1 MFVFC
6 EIYAILPLNKG
17 IFIIDK
23 KMRGVQSLTTSTSE
37 LFQYI
42 NMTEEQKQLSQR
54 YLQTKEEEILKDIQ
68 LTTIRDQK
76 RSDFA
81 ERFINDF
88 RKVHKQDPDF
98 FRLFYHILEEQ
109 LLNVLVVR
117 FAHVSF
123 SKMKIYLEKSA
134 LPLDKLV
141 AIACKYLSSISSY
154 VNEADVFLRELT
166 RENPNYIEGQL
177 HTLPTNQQVTLLL
190 VMFDV
195 DYEKFRTYSS
205 LLNERLE
212 EHTEFILKLLGE
224 KEKVEAVK
232 RYLKGKDDSEVF
244 IGGNLPE
251 HIWRLLFC
259 VHKYSNVAR
268 RYIEILAKKNVW
280 GFINYA
286 TRYMCHTL
294 GQSQNYK
301 KTGSVN
307 RETYEEIQSFCT
319 QFWISKERF
328 FAHRLRQHDLNS
340 EDFCKT
346 YEYELL
352 CFMLEEDPEFIQ
364 RTLQYVSKMNYL
376 IIARTLAEKGYE
388 LNIGK
393 MREEFFVAALQI
405 KLSTVRDTYCDYL
418 LGKLSL
424 EDMEQIL
431 KNPKYRSMYWG
442 MPVLEVALLWD
453 IDDIAKREAVLTL
466 QFGDE
471 DSVNL
476 YELLYECSVRGVEP
490 KQVLEDLLSY
500 GLSKEKLIA
509 YAVEEAAC
517 YSEERNK
524 AKEALVCVIV
534 KEQAYIIERFDEY
547 SAVAKAYILEELA
560 KDNMI
565 KMRPILIKSLGDSS
579 KKMRE
584 SVVKLLSKDVEAAA
598 DVAVELHNK
607 KKIVRE
613 NVMKI
618 LIEYKLEKY
627 TKLVQEAL
635 QESKNESFAGK
646 FSFLFQTEEKKIEE
660 LCARILTEQTRNSLL
675 QLIGD
680 EPQIR
685 LRDSD
690 EIADAAIPLAYLQQY
705 ISDAVIEKKETAEVI
720 GRALNEEDLKEY
732 VQTIYQIWISQDAD
746 VKKRGILSLYG
757 MYSDDKMVDI
767 LIKQIDEW
775 VLQMRGKIAADAV
788 RALGLSSSK
797 LALMSIHAIAF
808 KYKHKQVRNAAKE
821 ALSLAAKTRGI
832 TEEELE
838 DQLVPDLG
846 FTIHGEKIIDFGNRS
861 FTAILTTE
869 SKIELETEEGKRM
882 KSLPKP
888 NAKDDVE
895 KAEEAKKELASL
907 KKELRNTLSM
917 QKQRLETALSL
928 KRYWSHNAW
937 KSVFMDNPIMKQ
949 FSISLIWGEYKEGK
963 LLKAFRYAEGG
974 VFCTIDGKSYELSSG
989 TVIGFV
995 HPLELSGAEKE
1006 LWKEQLESA
1015 GIVQPFLQIERP
1027 VFVVEENDESAIER
1041 FGGILLNGR
1050 SLFGK
1055 MTKLGW
1061 IRGSVQ
1067 DGGVYYTFY
1076 KEDTRTGLGVQLSFS
1091 GAPIGYE
1098 DEEDVCVFD
1107 IQFYKAG
1114 TVNRGSYEYDEID
1127 DERRIV
1133 PKEVDKRFFSE
1144 MLYDVQVATDSNL
1157 GHNESWRSER

>member
-1 MFVFC
+1 M
-6 EIYAILPLNKG
+6 
-17 IFIIDK
+17 
-23 KMRGVQSLTTSTSE
+23 TTNTSQ

-42 NMTEEQKQLSQR
+42 HMTEEQEQLSSR
-54 YLQTKEEEILKDIQ
+54 YLETREEEILNNIQ

-76 RSDFA
+76 RGDFA
-81 ERFINDF
+81 EQFINDF
-88 RKVHKQDPDF
+88 RKVYKQDPDF
-98 FRLFYHILEEQ
+98 FRLFYHILEGQ

-123 SKMKIYLEKSA
+123 PEMKVYLEKSA

-166 RENPNYIEGQL
+166 KENPNYIDEQL
-177 HTLPTNQQVTLLL
+177 HALPTQQQLTLLL
-190 VMFDV
+190 VIFDV

-212 EHTEFILKLLGE
+212 EHAEFILRLPGE

-232 RYLKGKDDSEVF
+232 QYMKGKDDSEVF
-244 IGGNLPE
+244 IGGNLSE
-251 HIWRLLFC
+251 HIWRLLFS

-268 RYIEILAKKNVW
+268 RYVEILAKKNVW
-280 GFINYA
+280 SFINYA

-294 GQSQNYK
+294 GQPQNYK
-301 KTGSVN
+301 RTGSVN
-307 RETYEEIQSFCT
+307 KKTYEEIQMFCK
-319 QFWISKERF
+319 QFWVSEERF

-352 CFMLEEDPEFIQ
+352 CFMVEENPGFVQ
-364 RTLQYVSKMNYL
+364 RTLHYLSKINYL
-376 IIARTLAEKGYE
+376 IIARMLAEKGHE
-388 LNIGK
+388 LNRGK

-405 KLSTVRDTYCDYL
+405 KLSTVRDTYRDYL
-418 LGKLSL
+418 IGKVSL
-424 EDMEQIL
+424 EDMKQIL

-442 MPVLEVALLWD
+442 MPVLEVVLLWD
-453 IDDIAKREAVLTL
+453 VDDVAKREAVLTL
-466 QFGDE
+466 QFGD
-471 DSVNL
+471 DYSVNL
-476 YELLYECSVRGVEP
+476 YELLYECSVRGIEP

-509 YAVEEAAC
+509 YAVEQAAC

-524 AKEALVCVIV
+524 AKEALVHVIV

-560 KDNMI
+560 RDNMV
-565 KMRPILIKSLGDSS
+565 KMRPILIKSLGASS

-584 SVVKLLSKDVEAAA
+584 SVVKLLSKDVEAAE
-598 DVAVELHNK
+598 DVAVELNNK

-613 NVMKI
+613 HVMEI
-618 LIEYKLEKY
+618 LIDYKIEKY
-627 TKLVQEAL
+627 MQLVQEAL
-635 QESKNESFAGK
+635 QEKKNAPFIEKFAPLLEIGK
-646 FSFLFQTEEKKIEE
+646 VGGDSRNIEE
-660 LCARILTEQTRNSLL
+660 LCSRIVTEQKRNALV
-675 QLIGD
+675 QWIGF
-680 EPQIR
+680 EPTIR
-685 LRDSD
+685 LRDSK
-690 EIADAAIPLAYLQQY
+690 EIADATVPLAYIQQY
-705 ISDAVIEKKETAEVI
+705 ISDSVIEKKEAAEVI
-720 GRALNEEDLKEY
+720 GSTLNEQDLKEY
-732 VQTIYQIWISQDAD
+732 VQVIYQIWISQDAD

-757 MYSDDKMVDI
+757 MFSDDKMVGI
-767 LIKQIDEW
+767 LKKQIDEW
-775 VLQMRGKIAADAV
+775 VLHMRGKIAADAV

-797 LALMSIHAIAF
+797 LALESIHAMAF
-808 KYKHKQVRNAAKE
+808 KYKHKLVRNAAKE

-838 DQLVPDLG
+838 DQLVPNLG
-846 FTIHGEKIIDFGNRS
+846 FNIRGEKKIDFGNRC
-861 FTAILTTE
+861 FTAILTSE
-869 SKIELETEEGKRM
+869 SKIELATEEGKRM

-895 KAEEAKKELASL
+895 KAEEAKKELTSL
-907 KKELRNTLSM
+907 KKDLRSTLSM
-917 QKQRLETALSL
+917 QKQRLEAALSL
-928 KRYWSHNAW
+928 KRYWSYDTW
-937 KSVFMDNPIMKQ
+937 KPVFMENPIMKQ
-949 FSISLIWGEYKEGK
+949 FAISLIWGEYTEGK
-963 LLKAFRYAEGG
+963 LLKTFRCAEDDMFYSMIGENHE
-974 VFCTIDGKSYELSSG
+974 FSSG
-989 TVIGFV
+989 TVIGLI

-1006 LWKEQLESA
+1006 LWKEQLTNS

-1027 VFVVEENDESAIER
+1027 VFVVEENDEVAAER

-1061 IRGSVQ
+1061 TRGSVQ

-1076 KEDTRTGLGVQLSFS
+1076 KEDTRTGLGAELSFS

-1098 DEEDVCVFD
+1098 GEEDVCVFE

-1133 PKEVDKRFFSE
+1133 PKQVDKRFFSE
-1144 MLYDVQVATDSNL
+1144 VLYDVQLTTESNL
-1157 GHNESWRSER
+1157 GHNESWRSGR

>member
-1 MFVFC
+1 M
-6 EIYAILPLNKG
+6 
-17 IFIIDK
+17 
-23 KMRGVQSLTTSTSE
+23 TTSTSQ

-42 NMTEEQKQLSQR
+42 NMTEEQEQLSLR
-54 YLQTKEEEILKDIQ
+54 YLETREEEILNNIQ

-76 RSDFA
+76 RGDFA
-81 ERFINDF
+81 EKFVNDF
-88 RKVHKQDPDF
+88 RKVYKQDPAF
-98 FRLFYHILEEQ
+98 FRLFYHLLEEH

-123 SKMKIYLEKSA
+123 PKMKVYLEKSA

-166 RENPNYIEGQL
+166 KENPNYIEEQL
-177 HTLPTNQQVTLLL
+177 HTLPTQQQLTLLL

-195 DYEKFRTYSS
+195 DYEKFCTYSS

-212 EHTEFILKLLGE
+212 EHAEFILKLLGE

-232 RYLKGKDDSEVF
+232 RYMKGKDDSEVF
-244 IGGNLPE
+244 IGGNLSE

-286 TRYMCHTL
+286 TRYMCHVL

-301 KTGSVN
+301 RTGSVN
-307 RETYEEIQSFCT
+307 RKTYEEIQSFCK
-319 QFWISKERF
+319 QFWVSEERF

-340 EDFCKT
+340 EEFCKT

-352 CFMLEEDPEFIQ
+352 CFMVEENPDFVQ
-364 RTLQYVSKMNYL
+364 CTLQCLSKINYL
-376 IIARTLAEKGYE
+376 IIARTLAEKGHE
-388 LNIGK
+388 LNRGK

-405 KLSTVRDTYCDYL
+405 KVSTIRDTYRDYL

-424 EDMEQIL
+424 EYMKKIL

-453 IDDIAKREAVLTL
+453 VDDVAKREAVLTL
-466 QFGDE
+466 QFGD
-471 DSVNL
+471 DYSVNL
-476 YELLYECSVRGVEP
+476 YELLYECSVRGIEP
-490 KQVLEDLLSY
+490 KQVLEDLLSC

-509 YAVEEAAC
+509 YAVEQAAC

-524 AKEALVCVIV
+524 AKEALVHVIV

-560 KDNMI
+560 RDSMI

-584 SVVKLLSKDVEAAA
+584 SVVELLSKDVEAAA

-618 LIEYKLEKY
+618 LIEYKVEKY
-627 TKLVQEAL
+627 MQLVQEAL
-635 QESKNESFAGK
+635 K
-646 FSFLFQTEEKKIEE
+646 EKKNASFVEKFAPLLEVEQIGGDSESIEE
-660 LCARILTEQTRNSLL
+660 LCARILTEQKRNT
-675 QLIGD
+675 LIQWSGF

-685 LRDSD
+685 LQNLN
-690 EIADAAIPLAYLQQY
+690 EKADVTIPLAYLQQY
-705 ISDAVIEKKETAEVI
+705 ISDSVIEKKEAAEVI
-720 GRALNEEDLKEY
+720 GSTLHAQDLKEY
-732 VQTIYQIWISQDAD
+732 VEAIYQIWISEDTD

-757 MYSDDKMVDI
+757 MYSDDEMVGI
-767 LIKQIDEW
+767 LKKQIDEW
-775 VLQMRGKIAADAV
+775 VLHMRGKIAADAV
-788 RALGLSSSK
+788 LALGLSSSR
-797 LALMSIHAIAF
+797 LALMSIHEMAF

-846 FTIHGEKIIDFGNRS
+846 FTICGEKIIDFGNRS
-861 FTAILTTE
+861 FTAILTSE
-869 SKIELETEEGKRM
+869 SKIELETEEGKRI

-888 NAKDDVE
+888 NAKDDIE
-895 KAEEAKKELASL
+895 KAELAKKELATL
-907 KKELRNTLSM
+907 KKELRSALSM
-917 QKQRLETALSL
+917 QKQRLEAALSR
-928 KRYWSHNAW
+928 KRYWSYDTW
-937 KSVFMDNPIMKQ
+937 KSVFLENPIMKQ
-949 FSISLIWGEYKEGK
+949 FTTSLIWGEYTEGK
-963 LLKAFRYAEGG
+963 LLKMFR
-974 VFCTIDGKSYELSSG
+974 CTEADTFYSIIGENHELSSG
-989 TVIGFV
+989 TVIGLI
-995 HPLELSGAEKE
+995 HPLELSGEEKA
-1006 LWKEQLESA
+1006 LWKERLENSE
-1015 GIVQPFLQIERP
+1015 IVQPFLQIERP
-1027 VFVVEENDESAIER
+1027 VFVVEENDEVTVDK
-1041 FGGILLNGR
+1041 FGGALMNGR

-1067 DGGVYYTFY
+1067 DGGVYYAFY
-1076 KEDTRTGLGVQLSFS
+1076 KEDMRTGLGAQLSFS

-1098 DEEDVCVFD
+1098 DEEDVCVFE

-1133 PKEVDKRFFSE
+1133 PKEVDKHFFSE
-1144 MLYDVQVATDSNL
+1144 MLYDVQLATDSNL

>member
-1 MFVFC
+1 M
-6 EIYAILPLNKG
+6 
-17 IFIIDK
+17 
-23 KMRGVQSLTTSTSE
+23 TTGTSQ

-42 NMTEEQKQLSQR
+42 NITKEQEQLSLR
-54 YLQTKEEEILKDIQ
+54 YLQTKEEEILRGIQ

-88 RKVHKQDPDF
+88 RKLHKQDPDF

-123 SKMKIYLEKSA
+123 PKMKVYLEKSA

-166 RENPNYIEGQL
+166 KENPNYIEEQL
-177 HTLPTNQQVTLLL
+177 HTLPTQQQFTLLL

-195 DYEKFRTYSS
+195 DYEKFHTYSS

-212 EHTEFILKLLGE
+212 EHAEFILRLPGE

-232 RYLKGKDDSEVF
+232 RYMKGKDDSEVF
-244 IGGNLPE
+244 IGGNLSE
-251 HIWRLLFC
+251 HIWRLLFS

-268 RYIEILAKKNVW
+268 RYVEILAKKNVW
-280 GFINYA
+280 SFINYA

-294 GQSQNYK
+294 GQPQNYK
-301 KTGSVN
+301 RTGSVN
-307 RETYEEIQSFCT
+307 KKTYEEIQMFCK
-319 QFWISKERF
+319 QFWVSEERF

-352 CFMLEEDPEFIQ
+352 CFMLEENPEFIQ

-376 IIARTLAEKGYE
+376 IIARTLAEKGHE
-388 LNIGK
+388 LNRGK
-393 MREEFFVAALQI
+393 IREEFFVAALQI
-405 KLSTVRDTYCDYL
+405 KLSTVRDTYRDYL

-424 EDMEQIL
+424 EDMKQIL

-442 MPVLEVALLWD
+442 MPVLEVVLLWD
-453 IDDIAKREAVLTL
+453 VDEVAKREAVLTL
-466 QFGDE
+466 QFGED

-476 YELLYECSVRGVEP
+476 YELLYECSVRGIEP

-500 GLSKEKLIA
+500 GLSKDKLIT
-509 YAVEEAAC
+509 YAVEQAAC

-524 AKEALVCVIV
+524 AKEALVHVIV

-547 SAVAKAYILEELA
+547 SALAKVYILEELA
-560 KDNMI
+560 RGNMV

-584 SVVKLLSKDVEAAA
+584 SVVKLLSKDVEAAK
-598 DVAVELHNK
+598 DVALELHNK

-613 NVMKI
+613 NVMKL
-618 LIEYKLEKY
+618 LIEYKIEKY
-627 TKLVQEAL
+627 MQLVQEAL
-635 QESKNESFAGK
+635 QEKKNASFVEKFVPLLELGK
-646 FSFLFQTEEKKIEE
+646 VGGDAENIEE
-660 LCARILTEQTRNSLL
+660 LCSRIVTEQTRHSLL
-675 QLIGD
+675 QLFVN

-685 LRDSD
+685 LRESN
-690 EIADAAIPLAYLQQY
+690 EIADVTIPLAYVQQY
-705 ISDAVIEKKETAEVI
+705 ISDPVIEKKEVAEGI
-720 GRALNEEDLKEY
+720 GSTLHAQDLKEY
-732 VQTIYQIWISQDAD
+732 VQAIYQIWISEDAD

-757 MYSDDKMVDI
+757 IYSDNNMVGI
-767 LIKQIDEW
+767 LKKQIDEW
-775 VLQMRGKIAADAV
+775 VLHMRGKIAADAV

-797 LALMSIHAIAF
+797 LALMSIHEMAF
-808 KYKHKQVRNAAKE
+808 KYKHKLVRNAAKE
-821 ALSLAAKTRGI
+821 ALSLAAQTRGI

-846 FTIHGEKIIDFGNRS
+846 FTIRGEKPIDFGNRS
-861 FTAILTTE
+861 FTAILTSD

-888 NAKDDVE
+888 NAKDDVV
-895 KAEEAKKELASL
+895 KAEEAKKELSSL
-907 KKELRNTLSM
+907 KKELRSALSM
-917 QKQRLETALSL
+917 QKQRLEAALSR
-928 KRYWSHNAW
+928 KRYWSYDTW
-937 KSVFMDNPIMKQ
+937 KSVFMDNPIMKR
-949 FSISLIWGEYKEGK
+949 FSTSLIWGEYKEGK
-963 LLKAFRYAEGG
+963 LLKAFRYTEGG
-974 VFCTIDGKSYELSSG
+974 VLYAIDGKTHELSSG
-989 TVIGFV
+989 TAIGFI
-995 HPLELSGAEKE
+995 HPFELSREEKA
-1006 LWKEQLESA
+1006 LWKEQLTIA
-1015 GIVQPFLQIERP
+1015 GIVQPFVQIERP
-1027 VFVVEENDESAIER
+1027 VFVVEENDEIAIER

-1061 IRGSVQ
+1061 TRGSVQ

-1144 MLYDVQVATDSNL
+1144 MLYDVQVATESNL
-1157 GHNESWRSER
+1157 GHNESWRNKR